1 MPDEAAISAAT
12 LGELHFGLHL
22 ARDDEVR
29 HARLRRLTEI
39 EARFD
44 PLPVDA
50 PVARAYGM
58 LAHVVATQGRKPR
71 RRAMDLLV
79 AATAHADGVTLYT
92 RDAGDFAGL
101 EDHVSLRIV

>member
-29 HARLRRLTEI
+29 H
-39 EARFD
+39 
-44 PLPVDA
+44 A

-79 AATAHADGVTLYT
+79 AATAHAHGVTLYT

-101 EDHVSLRIV
+101 EDYVSLRIV